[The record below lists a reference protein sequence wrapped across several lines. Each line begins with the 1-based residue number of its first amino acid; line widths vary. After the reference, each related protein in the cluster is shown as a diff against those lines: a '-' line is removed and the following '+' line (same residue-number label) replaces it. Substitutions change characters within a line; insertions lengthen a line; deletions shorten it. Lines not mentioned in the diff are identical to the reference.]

1 MSLRPVS
8 GESELG
14 RSRQTSILA
23 KDFSDDPYWWRL
35 ARPRH
40 IHKPELRAAYDV
52 LIIGSGYTGLRAA
65 LELSRAGATVLVC
78 ERAEA
83 GIGAARRNAGYLGR
97 TLKKSFPELAQALGR
112 EYARRV
118 YQELNDAYQTTWEFI
133 RAERIECFAARKGRF
148 IAATSPAHLDQLE
161 SDYEALQR
169 ELGVP
174 YSVVRKSNVTEEMG
188 SPIYHGGIV
197 VPDLGSL
204 HPALYHEGLL
214 KAALIAGATV
224 ATGTE
229 VLFFDR
235 DGGGAFK
242 VSTSAET
249 IKAKHVVVATNGY
262 TPRHLRWF
270 ARRVIPFRGYM
281 AATEELDPKL
291 LSELIPNDR
300 TIVDSNINVDFFRTA
315 PDSPRLLLGGSAGSS
330 LRTTQAIAAKLSTL
344 LVRVFPQLRGTRLSA
359 AWCGQCA
366 GTFDLMPHMGS
377 TNGAWYG
384 LGYNFAGVP
393 MGSYFGL
400 RIAQEI
406 IGGVSDRSVFTQAPL
421 KTLPLYGGSP
431 WFIPIVMR
439 YFSWRDRRLS

>member
-1 MSLRPVS
+1 MSLRPAN
-8 GESELG
+8 GDSELA
-14 RSRQTSILA
+14 RSRQTPLLA
-23 KDFSDDPYWWRL
+23 RDFSDDPYWWRL

-40 IHKPELRAAYDV
+40 IPKSEMQAAYDV
-52 LIIGSGYTGLRAA
+52 VIIGAGYTGLRAA
-65 LELSRAGATVLVC
+65 LELSRAGAAVLVC

-83 GIGAARRNAGYLGR
+83 GTGAARRNAGYLGR
-97 TLKKSFPELAQALGR
+97 TLKKSFPGLARASGK

-148 IAATSPAHLDQLE
+148 IAATSPAHLNQLE
-161 SDYEALQR
+161 SDYEALHR
-169 ELGVP
+169 ALGFP
-174 YSVVRKSNVTEEMG
+174 YSVVRKSTLTEEMR

-197 VPDLGSL
+197 IPDLGSL

-214 KAALIAGATV
+214 KAALAAGTTV

-229 VLFFDR
+229 VLSFDR
-235 DGGGAFK
+235 DRGGAFQ
-242 VSTSAET
+242 VSTAGKT
-249 IKAKHVVVATNGY
+249 IKATHVVVATNGY

-270 ARRVIPFRGYM
+270 AHRVIPFKGYM

-291 LSELIPNDR
+291 LSALIPHDR

-315 PDSPRLLLGGSAGSS
+315 PDSPRLLFGGCAGSS
-330 LRTTQAIAAKLSTL
+330 LRTTQAIVDKLSAL
-344 LVRVFPQLRGTRLSA
+344 LVRIFPQLRGTRLSA

-366 GTFDLMPHMGS
+366 GTFDMMPHMGCR
-377 TNGAWYG
+377 NGAWYG

-406 IGGVSDRSVFTQAPL
+406 IGGVTERSVFAQAPL
-421 KTLPLYGGSP
+421 KSLPLYGGSP
-431 WFIPIVMR
+431 WFVPMVMR
-439 YFSWRDRRLS
+439 YFAWRDRRS